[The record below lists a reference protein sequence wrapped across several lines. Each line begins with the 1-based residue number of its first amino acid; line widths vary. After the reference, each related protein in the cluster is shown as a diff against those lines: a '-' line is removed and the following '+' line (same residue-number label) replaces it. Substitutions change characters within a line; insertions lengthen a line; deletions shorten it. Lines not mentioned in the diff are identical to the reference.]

1 MVKLLTKCSV
11 NKSAWFLHI
20 TAYSNL
26 ISSCCAQMF
35 VQNSTDVCVLNQ
47 ENASE
52 NFILA
57 G

>member
-47 ENASE
+47 ENAIE